1 MKQKIIFIL
10 ALISSI
16 LFADGLDMKKLKAMK
31 ARSIGPGGM
40 SGRVTAIDV
49 VLSNTDVMY
58 VGTAS
63 GGLWKSE
70 SGGVKWEPIFDDQK
84 SASIGDVA
92 VDPTNSD
99 VIWVGSGEGNPR
111 NSQSAGYG
119 VYKSIDAGKTWEYK
133 GLGETRNIHR
143 VLINPKNPDIVYI
156 GAQGS
161 AWGDSENRGVYKTTD
176 GGDTWEKIL
185 YVDESTGIGELVM
198 DPQNPNKLIAN
209 MWQFRRWPWFF
220 KSGGSSSGLY
230 ITFDGGNKWKKL
242 SDKEGLPKGDS
253 GRMGL
258 AIARSN
264 PKIIYA
270 LIESKKNALYKSED
284 GGFKWKKISDKNI
297 GGRPF
302 YYAEIYVDP
311 INENRIYNLH
321 TYVTVSN
328 DGGKSFQ
335 SLMTAYGA
343 NGVHPDHHAFWGHPT
358 NPHFIIEGN
367 DGGLNISLDRGKTW
381 RFVENLPVAQFY
393 HINYDMDWPYNVYG
407 GMQDNGSWRGPAYVW
422 RAGGI
427 RNSYW
432 EELFFGDGF
441 DVVPHPANSRYG
453 YAMSQQGNVG
463 RYDLLTGHTQ
473 LIKPVHSE
481 GKYLRFN
488 WNAAIAQDPFDED
501 AIFYGSQF
509 VHYSTDQGNNWKIIS
524 PDLTTNDKTKQEQH
538 KSGGLTFDATGAEN
552 YTTILAIE
560 PSPLDKNVIWVGT
573 DDGNVQLTKDRGK
586 TWSNMSKK
594 IYGVPKGSWVPQIVA
609 SSYNPAEAVVII
621 NNYRRNDWKP
631 YVFKT
636 ENYGN
641 SWKSIATEENVW
653 GHALSYAQD
662 PIEPKLQFLGTEFGL
677 YVSIDESKTWT
688 KWTNGFPTVSTMDL
702 KIHPREH
709 DLVIG
714 TFGRAAYIL
723 DDIRP
728 LREMAKSTDNLL
740 EKRLHF
746 FEPPV
751 AVLSINRQA
760 AGTRFEANAIFS
772 GENRKAGSM
781 ITFVYNPESENKEK
795 KKKAGTN
802 KEKKKKTDDKKEK
815 VKMEVL
821 DADGNIIRTVK
832 HNVEPGLNRVYWGL
846 RRKGVRRPNAPK
858 PTKPDAREPSGPP
871 VLPGEYTVRLS
882 HGKESVTQ
890 VVNVI
895 TDPRVGINKR
905 NLERLE
911 PIYKKQMKITSSVT
925 KAMDQIREAKSIIT
939 SVNKMLEVKTNKS
952 HKALQ
957 KSGKAMSD
965 SLKILEE
972 LIVNKKG
979 LQGIV
984 RSPNI
989 LSAKIQGIGRYLYS
1003 NLTGP
1008 NTSHEYLL
1016 NYSETETEKVL
1027 NQVNQ
1032 FFLNDWQEYQSKV
1045 EDAELSLFK
1054 SYKSIKID

>member
-1 MKQKIIFIL
+1 MKQKTLYIL
-10 ALISSI
+10 ALLSSI

-161 AWGDSENRGVYKTTD
+161 AWGDSENRGIYKTTD

-185 YVDESTGIGELVM
+185 YIDESTGIGELVM

-220 KSGGSSSGLY
+220 KSGGASSGLY

-242 SDKEGLPKGDS
+242 SDKDGLPKGDL

-284 GGFKWKKISDKNI
+284 GGFKWKKVSDKNI

-328 DGGKSFQ
+328 DGGKTFK

-343 NGVHPDHHAFWGHPT
+343 NGVHPDHHAFWGHPD

-463 RYDLLTGHTQ
+463 RYDLTTGHTQ
-473 LIKPVHSE
+473 LIKPVHPE

-560 PSPLDKNVIWVGT
+560 PSTVDKSVIWVGT

-586 TWSNMSKK
+586 TWNNMSKK
-594 IYGVPKGSWVPQIVA
+594 IYGVPKGSWVPQIVS
-609 SSYNPAEAVVII
+609 SSYNAAEAVVII

-677 YVSIDESKTWT
+677 YVSIDGSKTWT

-728 LREMAKSTDNLL
+728 LREMARSTDNLL
-740 EKRLHF
+740 EKQLHF

-772 GENRKAGSM
+772 GENRKTGSM
-781 ITFVYNPESENKEK
+781 LTFVYNPESEKKAKKKKSANNKEK
-795 KKKAGTN
+795 KKKPV
-802 KEKKKKTDDKKEK
+802 EKKEK

-821 DADGNIIRTVK
+821 DSDGNIIRTVK

-939 SVNKMLEVKTNKS
+939 SVNKMLEVKTNNS

-1016 NYSETETEKVL
+1016 NYSEVETEKVL
-1027 NQVNQ
+1027 NQINQ
-1032 FFLNDWQEYQSKV
+1032 FFLNDWQEYQLKV
-1045 EDAELSLFK
+1045 EDADLSLFK

>member
-407 GMQDNGSWRGPAYVW
+407 GMQDNGSWKGPAYIW

-473 LIKPVHSE
+473 LIKPVHPE

-586 TWSNMSKK
+586 TWNNMSKK

-609 SSYNPAEAVVII
+609 SSYNAAEAIVII

-653 GHALSYAQD
+653 GYALSYAQD

-677 YVSIDESKTWT
+677 YVSIDGSKTWS

-772 GENRKAGSM
+772 GENRKTGSM
-781 ITFVYNPESENKEK
+781 ITFVFNPESEKKEK
-795 KKKAGTN
+795 KKNSTTN
-802 KEKKKKTDDKKEK
+802 KEKKKKPGEKKEK
-815 VKMEVL
+815 VKMEIL
-821 DADGNIIRTVK
+821 DGDGNIIRTVK

-895 TDPRVGINKR
+895 TDPRVGVIKR

-939 SVNKMLEVKTNKS
+939 SVNKMLDVKTNKS

-984 RSPNI
+984 RSPDI

-1003 NLTGP
+1003 NSTGP

-1016 NYSETETEKVL
+1016 NYSEAETKKVL
-1027 NQVNQ
+1027 SQVNQ

-1054 SYKSIKID
+1054 SYQTIKID

>member
-1 MKQKIIFIL
+1 MKQKTLYIL
-10 ALISSI
+10 ALLSSI

-161 AWGDSENRGVYKTTD
+161 AWGDSENRGIYKTTD

-185 YVDESTGIGELVM
+185 YIDESTGIGELVM

-220 KSGGSSSGLY
+220 KSGGASSGLY

-242 SDKEGLPKGDS
+242 SDKDGLPKGDL

-284 GGFKWKKISDKNI
+284 GGFKWKKVSDKNI

-328 DGGKSFQ
+328 DGGKTFK

-343 NGVHPDHHAFWGHPT
+343 NGVHPDHHAFWGHPN

-463 RYDLLTGHTQ
+463 RYDLTTGHTQ
-473 LIKPVHSE
+473 LIKPVHPE

-560 PSPLDKNVIWVGT
+560 PSTVDKSVIWVGT

-586 TWSNMSKK
+586 TWNNMSKK

-609 SSYNPAEAVVII
+609 SSYNAAEAVVII

-677 YVSIDESKTWT
+677 YVSIDGSKTWT

-728 LREMAKSTDNLL
+728 LREMARSTDNLL

-772 GENRKAGSM
+772 GENRKTGSM
-781 ITFVYNPESENKEK
+781 LTFVYNPESEKKEKNKNSAKNKEK
-795 KKKAGTN
+795 KKKPV
-802 KEKKKKTDDKKEK
+802 EKKEK

-821 DADGNIIRTVK
+821 DSDGNIIRTVK

-939 SVNKMLEVKTNKS
+939 SVNKMLEVKTNNS

-1016 NYSETETEKVL
+1016 NYSEVETEKVL
-1027 NQVNQ
+1027 NQINQ
-1032 FFLNDWQEYQSKV
+1032 FFLNDWQEYQLKV
-1045 EDAELSLFK
+1045 EDADLSLFK

>member
-1 MKQKIIFIL
+1 MKLKILYIL
-10 ALISSI
+10 TFISSI
-16 LFADGLDMKKLKAMK
+16 VFADELDMKKLKAMK

-49 VLSNTDVMY
+49 VLSNTDIIY

-119 VYKSIDAGKTWEYK
+119 VYKSIDGGKTWAFK

-143 VLINPKNPDIVYI
+143 VLINPKNPDVVYI

-161 AWGDSENRGVYKTTD
+161 AWGDSENRGIYKTTD
-176 GGDTWEKIL
+176 GGNTWKKIL
-185 YVDESTGIGELVM
+185 YIDESTGIGELVM

-230 ITFDGGNKWKKL
+230 ITFDGGDKWKKL
-242 SDKEGLPKGDS
+242 SDKDGLPKGDL

-284 GGFKWKKISDKNI
+284 GGFKWKKVSDKNI
-297 GGRPF
+297 GNRPF

-321 TYVTVSN
+321 TYVTVSD
-328 DGGKSFQ
+328 DGGKTFK

-358 NPHFIIEGN
+358 NPNFIIEGN

-407 GMQDNGSWRGPAYVW
+407 GMQDNGSWRGPAYAW

-473 LIKPVHSE
+473 LIKPVHPE

-509 VHYSTDQGNNWKIIS
+509 VHYSIDQGNNWKIIS

-573 DDGNVQLTKDRGK
+573 DDGNLQLTKDRGK
-586 TWSNMSKK
+586 TWNNVSKK
-594 IYGVPKGSWVPQIVA
+594 IYGVPKGSWIPQIVA
-609 SSYNPAEAVVII
+609 SSYNAAEAIVII

-631 YVFKT
+631 YVYKT
-636 ENYGN
+636 DNFGN
-641 SWKSIATEENVW
+641 SWKAIATEENVW
-653 GHALSYAQD
+653 GYALSYAQD
-662 PIEPKLQFLGTEFGL
+662 PIEPNLQFLGTEFGL
-677 YVSIDESKTWT
+677 YVSIDGSKTWT

-702 KIHPREH
+702 KVHPREH

-728 LREMAKSTDNLL
+728 LREMASSKNNLL
-740 EKRLHF
+740 DKRLHF

-772 GENRKAGSM
+772 GENRKRGAMLS
-781 ITFVYNPESENKEK
+781 FVFNPVIDKKPK
-795 KKKAGTN
+795 KKNTISDKD
-802 KEKKKKTDDKKEK
+802 KKMNNGNKKEK

-821 DADGNIIRTVK
+821 DSDENIIRT
-832 HNVEPGLNRVYWGL
+832 
-846 RRKGVRRPNAPK
+846 
-858 PTKPDAREPSGPP
+858 
-871 VLPGEYTVRLS
+871 
-882 HGKESVTQ
+882 
-890 VVNVI
+890 
-895 TDPRVGINKR
+895 INDK
-905 NLERLE
+905 
-911 PIYKKQMKITSSVT
+911 
-925 KAMDQIREAKSIIT
+925 
-939 SVNKMLEVKTNKS
+939 
-952 HKALQ
+952 
-957 KSGKAMSD
+957 
-965 SLKILEE
+965 
-972 LIVNKKG
+972 
-979 LQGIV
+979 
-984 RSPNI
+984 
-989 LSAKIQGIGRYLYS
+989 
-1003 NLTGP
+1003 
-1008 NTSHEYLL
+1008 
-1016 NYSETETEKVL
+1016 
-1027 NQVNQ
+1027 
-1032 FFLNDWQEYQSKV
+1032 F
-1045 EDAELSLFK
+1045 
-1054 SYKSIKID
+1054 

>member
-473 LIKPVHSE
+473 LIKPVHPD

-560 PSPLDKNVIWVGT
+560 PSPLDKNVVWVGT

-802 KEKKKKTDDKKEK
+802 KEKNKKTDDKKEK

>member
-1 MKQKIIFIL
+1 MKQKILFSLIT
-10 ALISSI
+10 ISSI
-16 LFADGLDMKKLKAMK
+16 LFADGLDMEKLKAMK

-49 VLSNTDVMY
+49 VLSNTDIIY

-70 SGGVKWEPIFDDQK
+70 SGGVKWEPIFDNQK
-84 SASIGDVA
+84 AASIGDVA
-92 VDPTNSD
+92 VDPTNPD
-99 VIWVGSGEGNPR
+99 VIWVGTGEGNPR
-111 NSQSAGYG
+111 NSQSAGFG
-119 VYKSIDAGKTWEYK
+119 VYKSLDGGKTWEYK

-143 VLINPKNPDIVYI
+143 VLINPHNSDIVYI

-161 AWGDSENRGVYKTTD
+161 AWGDSKDRGVYKTTD
-176 GGDTWEKIL
+176 GGETWEKIL
-185 YVDESTGIGELVM
+185 YVDESTGIGEMIM
-198 DPQNPNKLIAN
+198 DPYNPNKLIAN

-220 KSGGSSSGLY
+220 ESGGPSSGLY
-230 ITFDGGNKWKKL
+230 ITFDGGKKWKKL
-242 SDKEGLPKGDS
+242 SEKDGLPKGDL

-264 PKIIYA
+264 PKVIYA

-284 GGFKWKKISDKNI
+284 GGFKWKKVSEKNI

-311 INENRIYNLH
+311 VNENRIYNLH

-328 DGGKSFQ
+328 DGGKTFE

-358 NPHFIIEGN
+358 NPQFIIEGN

-463 RYDLLTGHTQ
+463 RYDLITGHTQ
-473 LIKPVHSE
+473 LIKPVHPKGE
-481 GKYLRFN
+481 YLRFN

-509 VHYSTDQGNNWKIIS
+509 VHYSKDRGNNWEIIS
-524 PDLTTNDKTKQEQH
+524 PDLTTNDISKQKQH

-552 YTTILAIE
+552 HTTILAIE
-560 PSPLDKNVIWVGT
+560 PSPLDKNIIWVGT
-573 DDGNVQLTKDRGK
+573 DDGNLQVTKDRGK
-586 TWSNMSKK
+586 TWNNVSKK
-594 IYGVPKGSWVPQIVA
+594 IYGAPKGSWIPQIVA
-609 SSYNPAEAVVII
+609 STYNSGEAVVIV

-636 ENYGN
+636 ENFGN
-641 SWKSIATEENVW
+641 SWKAIASEENIW
-653 GHALSYAQD
+653 GYALSYAQD
-662 PIEPKLQFLGTEFGL
+662 PVEPKLQFLGTEFGL
-677 YVSIDESKTWT
+677 YVTTDGSKTWT
-688 KWTNGFPTVSTMDL
+688 KWTNGYPTVSTMDI

-728 LREMAKSTDNLL
+728 LREIASSSENLL
-740 EKRLHF
+740 EKQLHF
-746 FEPPV
+746 FEPPT
-751 AVLSINRQA
+751 AVLAINRQA

-772 GENRKAGSM
+772 GENRRNGAM
-781 ITFVYNPESENKEK
+781 LTFVFNSNSTDKKNAKNSRRDIKED
-795 KKKAGTN
+795 ASS
-802 KEKKKKTDDKKEK
+802 KKEK
-815 VKMEVL
+815 VKMEIL
-821 DADGNIIRTVK
+821 DTDNNIIRTINY
-832 HNVEPGLNRVYWGL
+832 NVEPGINRIYWSL
-846 RRKGVRRPNAPK
+846 RRKGIRNPNSPK
-858 PTKPDAREPSGPP
+858 PTRPDAREPSGPP

-882 HGKESVTQ
+882 HGKKSVTK

-895 TDPRVGINKR
+895 SDPRVAIDKR
-905 NLERLE
+905 ALERLE
-911 PIYKKQMKITSSVT
+911 PIYEKQMKITLSVT
-925 KAMDQIREAKSIIT
+925 KAMDQIREAKSIIK
-939 SVNKMLEVKTNKS
+939 SVNKMLDTKSNDS
-952 HKALQ
+952 HKILQ

-965 SLKILEE
+965 SLKTLEE

-984 RSPNI
+984 RSPDI
-989 LSAKIQGIGRYLYS
+989 LSAKIRAIGRYLYS

-1008 NTSHEYLL
+1008 NNSHQYLL
-1016 NYSETETEKVL
+1016 DYSEDETEKVL
-1027 NQVNQ
+1027 KKVNE
-1032 FFLNDWQEYQSKV
+1032 FFNDDWQEYQSKV
-1045 EDAELSLFK
+1045 EDSNLSFFK
-1054 SYKSIKID
+1054 SYKPIKIE

>member
-1 MKQKIIFIL
+1 MKLKILYIL
-10 ALISSI
+10 TFISSI
-16 LFADGLDMKKLKAMK
+16 VLADGLDMKKLKAMK
-31 ARSIGPGGM
+31 ARAIGPGGM

-70 SGGVKWEPIFDDQK
+70 SGGVKWEPIFDNQK

-119 VYKSIDAGKTWEYK
+119 VYKSIDGGKTWEFK

-143 VLINPKNPDIVYI
+143 VLINPKNPDVVYI

-161 AWGDSENRGVYKTTD
+161 AWGDSENRGIYKTTD
-176 GGDTWEKIL
+176 GGNTWKKIL
-185 YVDESTGIGELVM
+185 YIDESTGIGELVM

-230 ITFDGGNKWKKL
+230 ITFDGGDKWKKL
-242 SDKEGLPKGDS
+242 SDKEGLPKGDL

-297 GGRPF
+297 GNRPF

-321 TYVTVSN
+321 TYVTVSD
-328 DGGKSFQ
+328 DGGKTFK
-335 SLMTAYGA
+335 SLMTAYGT

-358 NPHFIIEGN
+358 NPNFIIEGN

-441 DVVPHPANSRYG
+441 DVVPHPSNSRYG

-463 RYDLLTGHTQ
+463 RYDLVTGHTQ
-473 LIKPVHSE
+473 LIKPVHPE

-509 VHYSTDQGNNWKIIS
+509 VHYSTDRGNNWKIIS
-524 PDLTTNDKTKQEQH
+524 PDLTTNDESKQKQH

-552 YTTILAIE
+552 FTTILAIE

-573 DDGNVQLTKDRGK
+573 DDGNLQITKDRGK
-586 TWSNMSKK
+586 TWDNVSKK
-594 IYGVPKGSWVPQIVA
+594 IYGVPKGSWIPQVVA
-609 SSYNPAEAVVII
+609 SSYDAAEAVVII

-631 YVFKT
+631 YVFRT
-636 ENYGN
+636 DNFGN
-641 SWKSIATEENVW
+641 SWKAIATEEDVW
-653 GHALSYAQD
+653 GYALSYAQD
-662 PIEPKLQFLGTEFGL
+662 PIEPNLQFLGTEFGL
-677 YVSIDESKTWT
+677 YVSVDGSKTWT

-728 LREMAKSTDNLL
+728 LREMASSKNNLL
-740 EKRLHF
+740 DKRLHF
-746 FEPPV
+746 FDPPV

-772 GENRKAGSM
+772 GENRKTGSM
-781 ITFVYNPESENKEK
+781 LSFVFNPANDNKEK
-795 KKKAGTN
+795 KKKVDID
-802 KEKKKKTDDKKEK
+802 KEKKDNKGNKKEK
-815 VKMEVL
+815 VKMEIL
-821 DADGNIIRTVK
+821 DSDENIIRTVK
-832 HNVEPGLNRVYWGL
+832 HDVEPGLNRIYWNL
-846 RRKGVRRPNAPK
+846 RRKGVRRPNSPK
-858 PTKPDAREPSGPP
+858 PTKPDAREPSGAP

-911 PIYKKQMKITSSVT
+911 PIYERQMKITSSVT

-939 SVNKMLEVKTNKS
+939 SVNKMLDVKTNKS

-984 RSPNI
+984 RSPDI

-1016 NYSETETEKVL
+1016 NYSEAETEKVL
-1027 NQVNQ
+1027 IQVNQ

-1045 EDAELSLFK
+1045 EDADLSLFK

>member
-473 LIKPVHSE
+473 LIKPVHPD

-560 PSPLDKNVIWVGT
+560 PSPLDKNVVWVGT

-795 KKKAGTN
+795 KKKAGNN

>member
-473 LIKPVHSE
+473 LIKPVHPD

-560 PSPLDKNVIWVGT
+560 PSPLDKNVVWVGT

-772 GENRKAGSM
+772 GDNRKAGSM

>member
-1 MKQKIIFIL
+1 MKLKILYIL
-10 ALISSI
+10 TFISSI
-16 LFADGLDMKKLKAMK
+16 VFADGLDMKKLKAMK
-31 ARSIGPGGM
+31 ARAIGPGGM

-70 SGGVKWEPIFDDQK
+70 SGGVKWEPIFDNQK

-119 VYKSIDAGKTWEYK
+119 VYKSIDGGKTWEYK

-161 AWGDSENRGVYKTTD
+161 AWGDSENRGIYKTTD
-176 GGDTWEKIL
+176 GGETWKNIL
-185 YVDESTGIGELVM
+185 YIDESTGIGELVM

-220 KSGGSSSGLY
+220 KSGGPSSGLY

-242 SDKEGLPKGDS
+242 SDKEGLPKGDL

-284 GGFKWKKISDKNI
+284 GGFKWKKVSDKNI
-297 GGRPF
+297 GNRPF

-321 TYVTVSN
+321 TYVTVSD
-328 DGGKSFQ
+328 DGGKTFQ

-358 NPHFIIEGN
+358 NPNFIIEGN

-463 RYDLLTGHTQ
+463 RYDLATGHTQ
-473 LIKPVHSE
+473 LIKPVHPD

-488 WNAAIAQDPFDED
+488 WNAAIAQDPFNED
-501 AIFYGSQF
+501 AIYYGSQF
-509 VHYSTDQGNNWKIIS
+509 VHYSTDQGNNWEIIS
-524 PDLTTNDKTKQEQH
+524 PDLTTNDKAKQEQH

-552 YTTILAIE
+552 FTTILSIE

-573 DDGNVQLTKDRGK
+573 DDGNLQLTKDRGK
-586 TWSNMSKK
+586 TWNNVSKK
-594 IYGVPKGSWVPQIVA
+594 IYGVPKGSWIPQIVA
-609 SSYNPAEAVVII
+609 SSYNTAEAVVII

-636 ENYGN
+636 DNYGN
-641 SWKSIATEENVW
+641 SWKAIATEEDVW
-653 GHALSYAQD
+653 GYALSYVQD
-662 PIEPKLQFLGTEFGL
+662 PIEPNLQFLGTEFGL
-677 YVSIDESKTWT
+677 YVSLDGAKKWT

-728 LREMAKSTDNLL
+728 LRELASSKNNLL
-740 EKRLHF
+740 DKRLHF

-772 GENRKAGSM
+772 GENRKTGAMLS
-781 ITFVYNPESENKEK
+781 FVFNPASGKKEK
-795 KKKAGTN
+795 KKNIDSDKGKNPT
-802 KEKKKKTDDKKEK
+802 KGDKKEK

-821 DADGNIIRTVK
+821 DSDENIIRTVK
-832 HNVEPGLNRVYWGL
+832 YDVEPGLNRIFWSL
-846 RRKGVRRPNAPK
+846 RRKGVRRPNSPK
-858 PTKPDAREPSGPP
+858 PTKPDAREPSGAP

-882 HGKESVTQ
+882 HGEKSVTQ

-895 TDPRVGINKR
+895 SDPRVGINKR

-911 PIYKKQMKITSSVT
+911 PIYERQMKITSSVT
-925 KAMDQIREAKSIIT
+925 KAMDQIREAKSIIG
-939 SVNKMLEVKTNKS
+939 SVNKMLNVKTNNS

-965 SLKILEE
+965 SLKTLEE

-984 RSPNI
+984 RSPDI

-1016 NYSETETEKVL
+1016 NYSEAETEKVL
-1027 NQVNQ
+1027 NQVNK

-1045 EDAELSLFK
+1045 DDAELSLFK
-1054 SYKSIKID
+1054 SYKAIKID

>member
-473 LIKPVHSE
+473 LIKPVHPD

-560 PSPLDKNVIWVGT
+560 PSPLDKNVVWVGT

-1016 NYSETETEKVL
+1016 NYSEVETEKVL
-1027 NQVNQ
+1027 NQINQ
-1032 FFLNDWQEYQSKV
+1032 FFLNDWQEYQLKV
-1045 EDAELSLFK
+1045 EDADLSLFK

>member
-473 LIKPVHSE
+473 LIKPVHPD

-560 PSPLDKNVIWVGT
+560 PSPLDKNVVWVGT

-621 NNYRRNDWKP
+621 NNYRRNDWRP

>member
-1 MKQKIIFIL
+1 MKHKILYIL
-10 ALISSI
+10 IMISSI

-31 ARSIGPGGM
+31 ARAIGPGGM

-49 VLSNTDVMY
+49 VLSNTDIMY

-84 SASIGDVA
+84 AASIGDVA

-99 VIWVGSGEGNPR
+99 VIWVGTGEGNPR
-111 NSQSAGYG
+111 NSQSAGFG
-119 VYKSIDAGKTWEYK
+119 VYKSIDGGNSWEYK

-143 VLINPKNPDIVYI
+143 VLINPHNTDIVYI

-161 AWGDSENRGVYKTTD
+161 AWGDSKDRGVYKTTD
-176 GGDTWEKIL
+176 GGDTWKKIL
-185 YVDESTGIGELVM
+185 YVDESTGIGEMIM
-198 DPQNPNKLIAN
+198 DPRNPNKLIAN

-220 KSGGSSSGLY
+220 KSGGPSSGLY
-230 ITFDGGNKWKKL
+230 ITFDGGEKWKKL
-242 SDKEGLPKGDS
+242 TDKDGLPKGDL

-258 AIARSN
+258 AIAPSN

-270 LIESKKNALYKSED
+270 LIESKKNALYKSID
-284 GGFKWKKISDKNI
+284 GGFKWKKVSDKNI

-311 INENRIYNLH
+311 VNENRIYNLH

-328 DGGKSFQ
+328 DGGKTFQ
-335 SLMTAYGA
+335 SLMTAYGS

-358 NPHFIIEGN
+358 NPQFIIEGN

-441 DVVPHPANSRYG
+441 DVVPHPSNSRYG

-463 RYDLLTGHTQ
+463 RYDLVTGHTQ
-473 LIKPVHSE
+473 LIKPVHPD

-501 AIFYGSQF
+501 AIYYGSQF
-509 VHYSTDQGNNWKIIS
+509 VHYSRDRGNNWDIIS
-524 PDLTTNDKTKQEQH
+524 PDLTTNDSQKQEQH

-552 YTTILAIE
+552 HTTILAIE
-560 PSPLDKNVIWVGT
+560 PSPLDKNIIWVGT
-573 DDGNVQLTKDRGK
+573 DDGNLQLTRDRGK
-586 TWSNMSKK
+586 TWENVSKR
-594 IYGVPKGSWVPQIVA
+594 IFGVPKGSWIPQIIA
-609 SSYNPAEAVVII
+609 SSYNPSEAVAVI

-631 YVFKT
+631 YIYRTDNFGK
-636 ENYGN
+636 
-641 SWKSIATEENVW
+641 SWKSIANEENIW
-653 GHALSYAQD
+653 GYVLSYVQD
-662 PIEPKLQFLGTEFGL
+662 PIEPNLQFIGTEFGL
-677 YVSIDESKTWT
+677 YVSIDGANTWT

-728 LREMAKSTDNLL
+728 LRALASTKENLMD
-740 EKRLHF
+740 KKLHF
-746 FEPPV
+746 FEPPT
-751 AVLSINRQA
+751 AVLAINRQA

-772 GENRKAGSM
+772 GENRRNGSM
-781 ITFVYNPESENKEK
+781 LTFVFNPKNSKDKRTSKKNTAENKNQP
-795 KKKAGTN
+795 AN
-802 KEKKKKTDDKKEK
+802 KNK
-815 VKMEVL
+815 VTMEVL
-821 DADGNIIRTVK
+821 DGDGNIIRTVK
-832 HNVEPGLNRVYWGL
+832 HNVEAGLNRIYWNL
-846 RRKGVRRPNAPK
+846 RRKGVRSPNMPK
-858 PTKPDAREPSGPP
+858 PTKPDSREPAGPQ

-882 HGKESVTQ
+882 HGDISTEQ
-890 VVNVI
+890 IINVI
-895 TDPRVGINKR
+895 SDPRVAINKR
-905 NLERLE
+905 NIERLQ
-911 PIYKKQMKITSSVT
+911 PIYDRQMKIISSVT
-925 KAMDQIREAKSIIT
+925 KAMDQIREAKSIIS
-939 SVNKMLEVKTNKS
+939 SVNKMLDVKSNDT
-952 HKALQ
+952 HKTLQ
-957 KSGKAMSD
+957 KEGKAIAD
-965 SLKILEE
+965 SLKLLEE
-972 LIVNKKG
+972 LIVNQRG

-984 RSPNI
+984 RSPDI
-989 LSAKIQGIGRYLYS
+989 LSAKIRAINRYLSS

-1008 NTSHEYLL
+1008 NSSHEFLL
-1016 NYSETETEKVL
+1016 NYSEIETDKVL
-1027 NQVNQ
+1027 NKINT
-1032 FFLNDWQEYQSKV
+1032 FFKEDWGEYQSKV
-1045 EDAELSLFK
+1045 EDANLSFFK
-1054 SYKSIKID
+1054 TYKPIKIN